1 MIFCEEALELLQSN
15 FIVLGVSELNLI
27 KNSVKCNEF
36 IDIEY
41 LDDLHV
47 QDSFFF
53 GFFTNFPCKD
63 LFLNFFIAEYVDLS
77 ENLYDPLVCLIICD
91 PL

>member
-36 IDIEY
+36 IDIQY

-47 QDSFFF
+47 
-53 GFFTNFPCKD
+53 
-63 LFLNFFIAEYVDLS
+63 
-77 ENLYDPLVCLIICD
+77 
-91 PL
+91 